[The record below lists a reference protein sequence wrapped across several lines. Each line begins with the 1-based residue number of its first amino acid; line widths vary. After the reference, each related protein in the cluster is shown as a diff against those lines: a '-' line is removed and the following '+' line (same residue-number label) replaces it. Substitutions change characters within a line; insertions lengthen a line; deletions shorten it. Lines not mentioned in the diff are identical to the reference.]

1 MTRPFIQRSAP
12 DLDLSRTALD
22 AGRNR
27 PENGG
32 MDVPPRLP
40 GIGLEVV
47 EDHTA
52 TSRPDE
58 GYLRVKR
65 RSFVARYPGDPAP
78 SAPFRYDV
86 VERWNQDAVAVV
98 LHFLRDGLRHVIL
111 RSALRVPLAMRPDP
125 LVAPAVG
132 LPEGA
137 AQGELWEIPAGLV
150 EATEKTAEGLVSCV
164 IRETEEEVGLV
175 IGAGVVH
182 PLGGVLFPTAG
193 VIGECIHLFH
203 AEVDPSGR
211 PEIPHGDGPLEK
223 GARILEVRLED
234 ALDWCDRGLL
244 PDVKTEIGLRR
255 FARLVAG

>member
-1 MTRPFIQRSAP
+1 
-12 DLDLSRTALD
+12 
-22 AGRNR
+22 
-27 PENGG
+27 

-65 RSFVARYPGDPAP
+65 RSFVARYPGEAAP

-111 RSALRVPLAMRPDP
+111 RSALRLPLALRDPTPDRARGRPARGRRP
-125 LVAPAVG
+125 GRAVG
-132 LPEGA
+132 DPGRARRA
-137 AQGELWEIPAGLV
+137 A
-150 EATEKTAEGLVSCV
+150 EKTAEGLVACV
-164 IRETEEEVGLV
+164 VRETEEEVGLV
-175 IGAGVVH
+175 IAPETVH

-193 VIGECIHLFH
+193 MIGECIYLFE
-203 AEVDPSGR
+203 AEIDRRRR
-211 PEIPHGDGPLEK
+211 PATPYGDGPLEK
-223 GARILEVRLED
+223 GARILEVSLED

-244 PDVKTEIGLRR
+244 PDVKTEIGCAASR
-255 FARLVAG
+255 VSWQDDP